1 MMAAEEFEEDV
12 VRLDPTEISE
22 DAIAMAFTAQFRDRM
37 RFCHSHGKWFEWD
50 GVCWVRDDTGRAFQY
65 LRELARTM
73 AQGKKQTCK
82 ANVAKGAEAFA
93 RVDRAHAVNGEI
105 WDESPWL
112 LGTPGGI
119 VNLQTGEL
127 RPPEQSAYITR
138 LTAATPTGRKPE
150 TWLAFLHEATR
161 GDDGLIG
168 FLKRMCGYLLTGQT
182 TEHALFFIYGPGG
195 NGKSVFLDTLTHI
208 LADYSETAPIDTF
221 TASRGSKH
229 PTDLAMLRGA
239 RGVFASE
246 TEAGSEWA
254 EAKIKQI
261 TGGDK
266 VTARFMRQD
275 FFTYQPQFKLIIV
288 GNHAPSLKNV
298 DEALRRRFNIIPF
311 INRPASPDR
320 GLVERL
326 KAEAGDILSWMI
338 EGCLEWQA
346 DGLGRPAV
354 IREATDD
361 YFAEQDVFG
370 QWLRFECE
378 IGNWEEKSSDL
389 FHSYSDY
396 CKRMGDAPGS
406 IRGFSLEM
414 KKRGYRRIDRRDGNY
429 FQSIRVIPKVVDH
442 WSD

>member
-1 MMAAEEFEEDV
+1 MTRT
-12 VRLDPTEISE
+12 RLDPAEVSE
-22 DAIAMAFTAQFRDRM
+22 DAIAQAFTAQYRDRL

-50 GVCWVRDDTGRAFQY
+50 GVRWVRDDTGHAFQNM
-65 LRELARTM
+65 RELARIM
-73 AQGKKQTCK
+73 ADGKKATCR
-82 ANVAKGAEAFA
+82 ANVTKGAEIYA
-93 RVDRAHAVNGEI
+93 RGDRAHAVTGDI
-105 WDESPWL
+105 WDGGKML
-112 LGTPGGI
+112 LGTPGGT
-119 VNLQTGEL
+119 VDLTTGKL
-127 RPPEQSAYITR
+127 LSADPTAYITR
-138 LTAATPTGRKPE
+138 LTAVTPTGEPA
-150 TWLAFLHEATR
+150 TAWTDFLQEATR
-161 GDDGLIG
+161 GDDELIG

-195 NGKSVFLDTLTHI
+195 NGKSVFLNTITHI

-221 TASRGSKH
+221 TASRGGKH

-311 INRPASPDR
+311 INKPNAPDM
-320 GLVERL
+320 GLESRL
-326 KAEAGDILSWMI
+326 RADAGAILSWMI
-338 EGCLEWQA
+338 EGCLEWQQE
-346 DGLGRPAV
+346 GLGRPAV

-370 QWLRFECE
+370 QWIRAECE
-378 IGNWEEKSSDL
+378 EGNVEEKSSEL
-389 FHSYSDY
+389 FQSYAAY
-396 CKRMGDAPGS
+396 CKRMGDNPGS
-406 IRGFSLEM
+406 IRAFSFEM
-414 KKRGYRRIDRRDGNY
+414 KKRGYRRIERRDASY
-429 FQSIRVIPKVVDH
+429 FQAIRCIPKVFEH
-442 WSD
+442 WSDQ